1 MKLFSKKIYIGSILG
16 FFVSAIGVIAIFFP
30 SLFNMEKKSID
41 SFSSVITDEMQASDF
56 YSFLDKKLKTDD
68 IFQLN
73 VEICIPA
80 ERLNPLRQD
89 TSDKFVKYPHVD
101 SVIKFVPNE
110 TKDYLFAFSKAE
122 SEMEYIY
129 PIFANFIP
137 DESKENVSQET
148 GFIVMNQ
155 LKDDDKKI
163 DKDGYNAWTGYN
175 IPSEY
180 IFDYYEYEVDS
191 NCFETLKSKLGRDD
205 FGEIDVIQL
214 KGYYTKEK
222 VLNKYLYQYKNFFI
236 LKKINNSDVNLK
248 NS

>member
-16 FFVSAIGVIAIFFP
+16 FFVSAIGLTAIFFP

-41 SFSSVITDEMQASDF
+41 SFSSIITDEKQAYDF
-56 YSFLDKKLKTDD
+56 YSFLDKKLETND
-68 IFQLN
+68 IFELN

-80 ERLNPLRQD
+80 ERLDPLRQE
-89 TSDKFVKYPHVD
+89 TPNELVKYPHVD
-101 SVIKFVPNE
+101 SVIKFVPSE
-110 TKDYLFAFSKAE
+110 MREYMFAFSKAE

-137 DESKENVSQET
+137 DESKEYASQAI
-148 GFIVMNQ
+148 GSIVMNQ
-155 LKDDDKKI
+155 LKNEDKKI
-163 DKDGYNAWTGYN
+163 DTSGYNAWTGYS
-175 IPSEY
+175 IPGDY

-191 NCFETLKSKLGRDD
+191 NCFDTLKSKLGRDD
-205 FGEIDVIQL
+205 FGEIDIIQL

-222 VLNKYLYQYKNFFI
+222 ALNKYLYQYKNFFI
-236 LKKINNSDVNLK
+236 LKKLSNSDVNLK